1 MRKRLIVWLLLVTV
15 PLLFGVAWFMSE
27 RSFSLSL
34 EREKSRIQTTQ
45 GVVFRDVQETMR
57 DLNFLEAA
65 AYARQYMQ
73 YYREQGIELIFCW
86 KDSPIADALLPS
98 RNYESLLCG
107 QRAALL
113 DADSRPQRYA
123 VAEPVNSRL
132 TVMILG
138 NVGDLYALKER
149 FQQLAFAVAGGASVL
164 LALFALILAGAL
176 TRPIRRLTEAARAVR
191 AEIAEPVPLPTGRK
205 DEIGALARAF
215 SEMQGAVEAR
225 EARLREE
232 SEARRNLL
240 DALAHEMRTP
250 LTSLLGNAR
259 LLQRELPPDERQR
272 IADSM
277 AKEIHRLTDM
287 DQQLMKLTAMGH
299 EPLETER
306 VSVPELLR
314 ETAERLRPQ
323 AEEISVVVEGTDSAI
338 SGDRS
343 LLSLLADNLA
353 ANAIHASSAGMTV
366 TLRAEPDGFSI
377 LDQGIGMSE
386 ETIRH
391 ACEPFWKADK
401 ARTRRLGGA
410 GLGLAL
416 CRRIAE
422 LHGGRLTFA
431 STPGQGTA
439 VTFTTPIHPD
449 DDSVTLPV
457 A

>member
-1 MRKRLIVWLLLVTV
+1 
-15 PLLFGVAWFMSE
+15 
-27 RSFSLSL
+27 
-34 EREKSRIQTTQ
+34 
-45 GVVFRDVQETMR
+45 
-57 DLNFLEAA
+57 
-65 AYARQYMQ
+65 
-73 YYREQGIELIFCW
+73 
-86 KDSPIADALLPS
+86 
-98 RNYESLLCG
+98 
-107 QRAALL
+107 
-113 DADSRPQRYA
+113 
-123 VAEPVNSRL
+123 
-132 TVMILG
+132 
-138 NVGDLYALKER
+138 
-149 FQQLAFAVAGGASVL
+149 
-164 LALFALILAGAL
+164 
-176 TRPIRRLTEAARAVR
+176 
-191 AEIAEPVPLPTGRK
+191 
-205 DEIGALARAF
+205 
-215 SEMQGAVEAR
+215 
-225 EARLREE
+225 
-232 SEARRNLL
+232 
-240 DALAHEMRTP
+240 
-250 LTSLLGNAR
+250 
-259 LLQRELPPDERQR
+259 
-272 IADSM
+272 M